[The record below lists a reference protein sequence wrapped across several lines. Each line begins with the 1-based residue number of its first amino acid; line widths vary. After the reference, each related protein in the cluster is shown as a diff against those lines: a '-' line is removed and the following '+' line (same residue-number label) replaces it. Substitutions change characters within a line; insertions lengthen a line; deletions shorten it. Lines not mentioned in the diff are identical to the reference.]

1 LVQQFFLDFI
11 NMESE
16 LPKKQY
22 DENIAAFGGPAFVD
36 T

>member
-1 LVQQFFLDFI
+1 VVFLGFHQHGI
-11 NMESE
+11 GIAR
-16 LPKKQY
+16 KRQY